1 MRCYRDLC
9 QPPPTWLPRWMH
21 CTSGFQRPLFECL
34 LTIIN
39 SYANIR
45 NRQPFRNLSTGL
57 PDFQPTPGVRRD
69 PLQEINVPPAVGFI
83 SVRDM
88 DIKPDVLQE
97 DRKPKVEMDVK
108 PDIKKEKGKQRKLK
122 LEAESDVKPAW
133 AKLLG
138 AAPTKAKT
146 TPSGI
151 ENLPDVKPY
160 NAIASS
166 SKLRPVKVK
175 KERSVLDLTI
185 SSSPEPEVMMKP
197 FVKKEVKPL
206 VKKEVK
212 PLAKKLKQEVS
223 LISIA
228 SSSLED
234 IQMLPPPTL
243 HRATPV
249 SAPLPPKA
257 LSADVEEEESIS
269 AGKKRRLGMGR
280 GGMGYSNKKFKLPTA

>member
-1 MRCYRDLC
+1 
-9 QPPPTWLPRWMH
+9 
-21 CTSGFQRPLFECL
+21 
-34 LTIIN
+34 
-39 SYANIR
+39 
-45 NRQPFRNLSTGL
+45 
-57 PDFQPTPGVRRD
+57 
-69 PLQEINVPPAVGFI
+69 
-83 SVRDM
+83 M
-88 DIKPDVLQE
+88 DIKRNVLEE

-133 AKLLG
+133 SKLLG
-138 AAPTKAKT
+138 AAPTKTKT

-160 NAIASS
+160 NAVASS

-185 SSSPEPEVMMKP
+185 SSSPEPEVMMVRDVKP
-197 FVKKEVKPL
+197 LVKKEVKPW

-243 HRATPV
+243 HRAAPV
-249 SAPLPPKA
+249 SAPLPPNE